1 MIVAVL
7 WAASSMVTHA
17 PIFLPESIAIGAF
30 ALSWLTKG
38 EAHKPVMQMVRRFQQ
53 RVRFSGR

>member
-17 PIFLPESIAIGAF
+17 PIFLPESIAIIGF
-30 ALSWLTKG
+30 AVSWLTKG
-38 EAHKPVMQMVRRFQQ
+38 EAHKPVMQIVS
-53 RVRFSGR
+53 RVRQRLTMGQR

>member
-1 MIVAVL
+1 MIVSVL

-17 PIFLPESIAIGAF
+17 PIFLPESIAIIAF

-38 EAHKPVMQMVRRFQQ
+38 EAYKPVVRMAR
-53 RVRFSGR
+53 RLRPAR